1 MKIEKR
7 SFSFDYSMKS
17 RTLTKINV
25 TDTKEITKNYNEIA
39 NFIAEKRYY
48 SFVVHAVIDN

>member
-1 MKIEKR
+1 
-7 SFSFDYSMKS
+7 MKS